1 MLQAVP
7 VILGMQLLLT
17 QPAAVGSPRG
27 SVSLPVAARAFADAL
42 GLGSPEPSTLL
53 LRIVH
58 LTYERTEAEG
68 RRSRESLER
77 LLATPTPSADLV
89 PLPLSPDLWRNTILQ
104 GAGGGEDL
112 VTAIL
117 KDRRAALLYVGLS
130 ALDDETLTWLQSQAP
145 TLVHI
150 RKFPEIFAAFGR
162 SLRVRGGRIDVPGGD
177 EAEPLWTSI
186 VGVDPGRPDAF
197 VQRIISGDGRLAFL
211 FDTIAHLDRPH
222 QRFALGLHLGT
233 ATRDGRLRALLA
245 AFTAAAP
252 EWRIAERPF
261 PKPPID
267 GAILLATLG
276 VLPDGRGAPPI
287 ARRLWDRVFRAD
299 GLNDVPFERVS
310 TADAMAM
317 SGSLSVDAGWLADRV
332 LRVPYAV
339 GRRRL
344 DTFLFA
350 QRVFGNHPTSA
361 VGIGAVAT
369 ALRGYLA
376 FPALM
381 LSLERN
387 GATDPDLF
395 VCAAEHAARLTA
407 IESPAARKSSMA
419 EFQAAIALVE
429 RVHRSHVLND
439 SGTSA
444 LVRSLCSTEVS
455 SRNGYGPRFSSWM
468 RDVFLK
474 ALPPRSSS
482 EETVLAAIAGVRE
495 TGPALPI
502 VSWEDRR
509 YRVDPASAELQR
521 LQLVRQRQG
530 VPTLDAALPGGPSA
544 AEENRDASD
553 AEQPLADTLMSMV
566 YAIYLGD
573 PESSAVTS
581 GNVALRHD
589 FGFAALPS
597 RGAGDAWR
605 LPIEHFDGRA
615 AWRIRGSVL
624 GLETA
629 LARLSFRRLDPS
641 AMPGEPRIG
650 SQDRQTMM
658 LAVGLMSPFA
668 LSDAARDD
676 IATAIAIGRARVAA
690 LAQDRSQLD
699 DVARDAGLSEWRHH
713 ALAWA
718 LTEHRDTMPLFSLLD
733 LFWLGTRSISARRD
747 IDEWGTAAL
756 PLTGCLCMTMPDR
769 GPWEDL
775 RGYSSAVLATRGA
788 DIPLRIAET
797 LAAFKLPASLAPAL
811 AGFVVQ
817 DVIDHAQLADPDD
830 WEEFGRAVQAIPR
843 ERMIDY
849 IAALTVG
856 GPLVAAETEK

>member
-7 VILGMQLLLT
+7 LILGMQLLLT
-17 QPAAVGSPRG
+17 QTAAGGPPRG

-77 LLATPTPSADLV
+77 LLATPTPSDDLV
-89 PLPLSPDLWRNTILQ
+89 PLPLSPDLWRSTILQ
-104 GAGGGEDL
+104 GATGGEDL

-162 SLRVRGGRIDVPGGD
+162 SLRVRSGRIGVPGGD

-186 VGVDPGRPDAF
+186 VGADPGRPDAF

-233 ATRDGRLRALLA
+233 ATREERLRALLST
-245 AFTAAAP
+245 FTAAAP
-252 EWRIAERPF
+252 EWRIGERPF

-287 ARRLWDRVFRAD
+287 AQRLWDRVFRAD
-299 GLNDVPFERVS
+299 QLNDVPFEPVS
-310 TADAMAM
+310 AADATAM
-317 SGSLSVDAGWLADRV
+317 TALLSVDAAWLADRV

-361 VGIGAVAT
+361 VGPVAT
-369 ALRGYLA
+369 ALRGYLS
-376 FPALM
+376 FRALM
-381 LSLERN
+381 LSLERS
-387 GATDPDLF
+387 GITDPDLF
-395 VCAAEHAARLTA
+395 ACAAEHAARLTA
-407 IESPAARKSSMA
+407 IESPAARKSSVA

-429 RVHRSHVLND
+429 RVRRSHVLSD
-439 SGTSA
+439 SGASA

-455 SRNGYGPRFSSWM
+455 SRNGYGLRFSSWM
-468 RDVFLK
+468 GDVFLK
-474 ALPPRSSS
+474 ALPPRSTS
-482 EETVLAAIAGVRE
+482 EETMLAAVAGVHQ
-495 TGPALPI
+495 TGPPLPI

-544 AEENRDASD
+544 AEGSRDATYAD
-553 AEQPLADTLMSMV
+553 QPLADTLLSMV

-573 PESSAVTS
+573 PEGSAVTS

-605 LPIEHFDGRA
+605 LPIEHFDGKA

-629 LARLSFRRLDPS
+629 LSRLLLRRLDPS

-658 LAVGLMSPFA
+658 LAVALMSPFA

-690 LAQDRSQLD
+690 LSQDRSQLD

-713 ALAWA
+713 SLAWA
-718 LTEHRDTMPLFSLLD
+718 ITEHRDTAPLFSLVD

-756 PLTGCLCMTMPDR
+756 PLTGCLCVTMPDR
-769 GPWEDL
+769 GQWEDL
-775 RGYSSAVLATRGA
+775 RGYGSAVLATRGA
-788 DIPLRIAET
+788 DISLRIAET
-797 LAAFKLPASLAPAL
+797 LTALKLPASLAPAL

-830 WEEFGRAVQAIPR
+830 WDEFGRAVQAIPR

-849 IAALTVG
+849 IAALTVA
-856 GPLVAAETEK
+856 GPLIATESDR